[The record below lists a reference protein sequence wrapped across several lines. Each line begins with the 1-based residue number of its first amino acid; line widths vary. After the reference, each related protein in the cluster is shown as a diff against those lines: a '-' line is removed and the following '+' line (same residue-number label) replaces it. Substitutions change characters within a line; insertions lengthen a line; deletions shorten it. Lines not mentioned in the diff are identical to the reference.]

1 MSSRRTNRTRE
12 VRRVA
17 TIVSL
22 VSFGASPWLRG
33 LLLLALSTGVADPDT
48 ADAYDVCSDE
58 NSPCTHEVM
67 TEQGLDLYYFEAA
80 QRPYAQEIKDNWD
93 SIKKGVAN
101 PDQYDPLYDNTGL
114 GDALVTISHF
124 WDPDDSLG
132 APMEFDDLADNDY
145 PNAFNAA
152 QALWT
157 RALGEYAGGN
167 KELAYQYLGMVAHF
181 LGDQTIPTHAHN
193 DTHGPDILD
202 DDAYEEWMSRPAL
215 GGGDSPNAFLTAAE
229 LFGLRALGILD
240 NPRSEID
247 EQLLWLFL
255 NVNQVADYFA
265 SDDVHGD
272 DDHPSDPFYPWA
284 DDFAQPA
291 LDRVKTLCD
300 AEPNGCPTTKER
312 LVDNDLLNIDL
323 DGDLSLIRKHSYV
336 PGLRAMGAL
345 FALWE
350 EAIRKPVLTLTVH
363 RIEEVGFTGALVCAF
378 GTLGLDDCNRPD
390 YFVGMVMGYNER
402 TCVDGDCPEP
412 VGGYLESRNGLF
424 RNVDGVRFPGNV
436 TRTDAN
442 GVYEDETVITPDYH
456 FGQVYSVGEGGYVSD
471 EDVVH
476 LTLSVWDQDTT
487 EFYNPPYSSDDVARV
502 RPGGGKDLDIR
513 IDLAKCLS
521 GAEDAVM
528 VETESRSARC
538 ALSTDPDAESETRI
552 AIAGGTGGDS
562 DDVKVVFSVAMVQ
575 ADDSPPEISCAAA
588 DGVWHATDLSIACT
602 AVDGGAGLANLG
614 DVDFSLGAGLANLGD
629 VDFSLSTSVPSG
641 TETSNAVTGTRVVC
655 DAVGNCATAGPVTGN
670 RVDKRAPEIG
680 CDAADGVWY
689 ATDVSPGCTAVDG
702 GAGLA
707 KGAGLA
713 NLGDV
718 DFSLSTS
725 VPSGTETSNAVTG
738 TRVVCD
744 AVGNCATAGP
754 ITGNKID
761 KKAPVITVVQPETAE
776 YVHSATLVLDYTVTD
791 GGSGV
796 STVSP
801 TMNGSAEVAGSSL
814 PNGRAI
820 HLLTSLPLGP
830 SVFSVDA
837 VDRMGNASSPASTT
851 FTIIVTPRSMI
862 EDVNQFGE
870 SGAIGQTLRRSLL
883 AKLRNAMAAV
893 NRGQCGPAG
902 NLYGAFIHEV
912 EAQSG
917 KKIEPM
923 AAAILIADTEYLIAN
938 CSAAGRSASRSK
950 CGLGFEAAL
959 LLPPLMLL
967 RRKKRA

>member
-1 MSSRRTNRTRE
+1 
-12 VRRVA
+12 
-17 TIVSL
+17 
-22 VSFGASPWLRG
+22 
-33 LLLLALSTGVADPDT
+33 
-48 ADAYDVCSDE
+48 
-58 NSPCTHEVM
+58 
-67 TEQGLDLYYFEAA
+67 
-80 QRPYAQEIKDNWD
+80 
-93 SIKKGVAN
+93 
-101 PDQYDPLYDNTGL
+101 
-114 GDALVTISHF
+114 
-124 WDPDDSLG
+124 
-132 APMEFDDLADNDY
+132 
-145 PNAFNAA
+145 
-152 QALWT
+152 
-157 RALGEYAGGN
+157 
-167 KELAYQYLGMVAHF
+167 
-181 LGDQTIPTHAHN
+181 
-193 DTHGPDILD
+193 
-202 DDAYEEWMSRPAL
+202 
-215 GGGDSPNAFLTAAE
+215 
-229 LFGLRALGILD
+229 
-240 NPRSEID
+240 
-247 EQLLWLFL
+247 
-255 NVNQVADYFA
+255 
-265 SDDVHGD
+265 
-272 DDHPSDPFYPWA
+272 
-284 DDFAQPA
+284 
-291 LDRVKTLCD
+291 
-300 AEPNGCPTTKER
+300 
-312 LVDNDLLNIDL
+312 
-323 DGDLSLIRKHSYV
+323 
-336 PGLRAMGAL
+336 
-345 FALWE
+345 
-350 EAIRKPVLTLTVH
+350 
-363 RIEEVGFTGALVCAF
+363 
-378 GTLGLDDCNRPD
+378 
-390 YFVGMVMGYNER
+390 
-402 TCVDGDCPEP
+402 
-412 VGGYLESRNGLF
+412 
-424 RNVDGVRFPGNV
+424 
-436 TRTDAN
+436 
-442 GVYEDETVITPDYH
+442 
-456 FGQVYSVGEGGYVSD
+456 
-471 EDVVH
+471 
-476 LTLSVWDQDTT
+476 
-487 EFYNPPYSSDDVARV
+487 
-502 RPGGGKDLDIR
+502 
-513 IDLAKCLS
+513 
-521 GAEDAVM
+521 M

-602 AVDGGAGLANLG
+602 AVDG
-614 DVDFSLGAGLANLGD
+614 
-629 VDFSLSTSVPSG
+629 
-641 TETSNAVTGTRVVC
+641 
-655 DAVGNCATAGPVTGN
+655 
-670 RVDKRAPEIG
+670 
-680 CDAADGVWY
+680 
-689 ATDVSPGCTAVDG
+689 
-702 GAGLA
+702 
-707 KGAGLA
+707 GAGLA

-923 AAAILIADTEYLIAN
+923 AAAILIADAEYLIAN
-938 CSAAGRSASRSK
+938 CSATGRSASLSK